1 MEQPSSAL
9 PKLINLSEAAR
20 QLGYQSTGPI
30 KKLISENKLSP
41 YKLPDSNR
49 IMVDLFELESLL
61 QVFIPENKEEQDN
74 SVSQ

>member
-1 MEQPSSAL
+1 MEQASSAL

-20 QLGYQSTGPI
+20 RLGYQSTGPI

-41 YKLPDSNR
+41 YKLPDTNR

-61 QVFIPENKEEQDN
+61 QVFLPENKEEQDN

>member
-20 QLGYQSTGPI
+20 RLGYQSTGPI

-41 YKLPDSNR
+41 YKLPDTNR
-49 IMVDLFELESLL
+49 IIVDLFELESLL
-61 QVFIPENKEEQDN
+61 QVFLPENKEEQDN

>member
-1 MEQPSSAL
+1 MKQPSSAL

-41 YKLPDSNR
+41 YKLPDTNR